1 MTIIINNNRKKDINN
16 YNNDKNNTLRIKK
29 NLYSNYYINKI
40 ISENVSYLRICLLG
54 NCVRLIILRISAV

>member
-1 MTIIINNNRKKDINN
+1 MTIIIIIIKKKDNNN
-16 YNNDKNNTLRIKK
+16 YNNDKNNTLKIKK
-29 NLYSNYYINKI
+29 NHYSNYYINKI